1 METMRS
7 DGNVLIPCES
17 GARVLELMQ
26 ILGKHWLDQK
36 LGMYHL
42 VFLSHLSYNIME
54 YARSQLEWMS
64 DSLAKQFYNGK
75 PNPFDLGN
83 LIFVTLALTPFLPVY
98 SLLSLVLLSILP
110 PFMFPSHIYL
120 LLFYDPL
127 YSLIHHPYTCPYPPV
142 HCPAPMKVC
151 TSLREMERTCPGPK
165 VM

>member
-42 VFLSHLSYNIME
+42 VFLSHMSYNIME

-64 DSLAKQFYNGK
+64 DALAKEFYNGK
-75 PNPFDLGN
+75 PNPFDLGTTTIPII
-83 LIFVTLALTPFLPVY
+83 LIAPATCRFLPVL
-98 SLLSLVLLSILP
+98 SLLISLT
-110 PFMFPSHIYL
+110 
-120 LLFYDPL
+120 LLFLALSCHYFFSLHSLL
-127 YSLIHHPYTCPYPPV
+127 YRIHST
-142 HCPAPMKVC
+142 APMKVC
-151 TSLREMERTCPGPK
+151 TDT
-165 VM
+165 